1 MPLLNEEVKRGN
13 IDVACEAI
21 AFYMHG
27 DVDKAS
33 VVKNQL
39 NQLWAKHSSK
49 ALFQSGLQL
58 LTERDDEI
66 TKEQF
71 ATWAACQMSDKK
83 LPKTVRRI
91 AQSTGFQPSP
101 NTGDQC
107 TWAFK
112 ECFRVAAAGYFRLD
126 VVDGAPTNWR
136 IVVLKNA
143 QVPAGEG
150 LPYLRHNG
158 PIETGL
164 ASWYRYDDC
173 LVIAFNNAC
182 GGMYLTRQQMA
193 EIDDRFAKGHIS
205 LKAIAG
211 VVDQHTPFNLQLQRS
226 LQRSFEVF
234 TVAQGI
240 YIVALVLTRSDGA
253 VFTHAI
259 AVDRNR
265 NVINFGLNDDG
276 DDQIT
281 IHPEGFEAENESSA
295 KEGLLSYFKDLK
307 DIAVAD
313 VWRVRVKTKRL
324 AEVPHAALLPP
335 PVKAVAPD
343 AQGINEYKRKQREEG
358 QATGKYDLVGDSKVE
373 EIDLT
378 DSPPAKKMKATKAL
392 EDMTIDELQAEYKA
406 KLNVIQVRGPS
417 ARNKAWLIDKIQGGL
432 TVRAKRALG
441 NKQGASS
448 KRPRN

>member
-1 MPLLNEEVKRGN
+1 MPLLKERVKRG
-13 IDVACEAI
+13 DYDAACEAI
-21 AFYMHG
+21 AFYMHK

-33 VVKNQL
+33 EVMNQL
-39 NQLWAKHSSK
+39 NQLWDKHSPA

-58 LTERDDEI
+58 LTGRDDEI

-71 ATWAACQMSDKK
+71 ATWAVDQMSLYK
-83 LPKTVRRI
+83 LAQTVHRI
-91 AQSTGFQPSP
+91 AHSTGFQLSP
-101 NTGDQC
+101 NTDDQC

-136 IVVLKNA
+136 IVVLKKA

-173 LVIAFNNAC
+173 LLIALNNAC
-182 GGMYLTRQQMA
+182 GGMYLTRRQMA
-193 EIDDRFAKGHIS
+193 EIDSRFAKGHIS
-205 LKAIAG
+205 LNAIAG
-211 VVDQHTPFNLQLQRS
+211 VGDQHTPFNLQLQRG

-234 TVAQGI
+234 TVAEGI
-240 YIVALVLTRSDGA
+240 YIVTLALTRSDGA

-265 NVINFGLNDDG
+265 NVINFGLNDDA
-276 DDQIT
+276 DEQIT
-281 IHPEGFEAENESSA
+281 IHPEGFETENESSA

-307 DIAVAD
+307 NIEVAD
-313 VWRVRVKTKRL
+313 VWRVRVKAKRL

-335 PVKAVAPD
+335 PVKEKREVD
-343 AQGINEYKRKQREEG
+343 A
-358 QATGKYDLVGDSKVE
+358 AT
-373 EIDLT
+373 DLT
-378 DSPPAKKMKATKAL
+378 DPPPAKKMKATKAL
-392 EDMTIDELQAEYKA
+392 EDMSIDELQAEFKA
-406 KLNVIQVRGPS
+406 KLGRTQVTGSR
-417 ARNKAWLIDKIQGGL
+417 ARDKGWLIGRINGGL

-441 NKQGASS
+441 NKQGGGGG
-448 KRPRN
+448 KRARAAK

>member
-1 MPLLNEEVKRGN
+1 MACEQYQELNEDEDVNIHSFSEVIVDRVDEEKVAPADDAQEPAD
-13 IDVACEAI
+13 DVAETA
-21 AFYMHG
+21 
-27 DVDKAS
+27 
-33 VVKNQL
+33 
-39 NQLWAKHSSK
+39 
-49 ALFQSGLQL
+49 
-58 LTERDDEI
+58 E
-66 TKEQF
+66 
-71 ATWAACQMSDKK
+71 
-83 LPKTVRRI
+83 P
-91 AQSTGFQPSP
+91 
-101 NTGDQC
+101 
-107 TWAFK
+107 
-112 ECFRVAAAGYFRLD
+112 
-126 VVDGAPTNWR
+126 VDGAPTNWR

-164 ASWYRYDDC
+164 ASQYRYDDC
-173 LVIAFNNAC
+173 LLIALNNAC
-182 GGMYLTRQQMA
+182 GRMYLTRQQMA
-193 EIDDRFAKGHIS
+193 EIDSRFAKGHIS

-211 VVDQHTPFNLQLQRS
+211 VVDQHTPFNLQLQRG

-234 TVAQGI
+234 TKAEGI
-240 YIVALVLTRSDGA
+240 YIVTLALVRADGA

-276 DDQIT
+276 DEQIT
-281 IHPEGFEAENESSA
+281 IHPEGFETENESSA

-307 DIAVAD
+307 NIEVAD

-335 PVKAVAPD
+335 PAKEKREAD
-343 AQGINEYKRKQREEG
+343 A
-358 QATGKYDLVGDSKVE
+358 A
-373 EIDLT
+373 T

-392 EDMTIDELQAEYKA
+392 EDMSIDELQAEYKA

-417 ARNKAWLIDKIQGGL
+417 ARNKEWLIDKINGGL

-441 NKQGASS
+441 NKGKSN